1 MNSILHARYTARP
14 ATMDDAEAVTELM
27 NLVAIDVLGHPTT
40 DVSEALND
48 WSSPSCNPTTNTRLV
63 FEDAR
68 LVGYAG
74 LWIEQPYT
82 VVNGWARVHPEH
94 KRRGIGSYLA
104 SWLAATA
111 RELALPQAPEGARV
125 ILHQGRPEADADS
138 RALLEAQGYRPARYF
153 LRMLIELETP
163 PPAPQLPEPLVL
175 RTFDRD
181 RDLAGLVRAEQA
193 IFRDHW
199 GYVERDFDHEFE
211 SWEHWMD
218 NDPHHDPSLW
228 FLVMDGEE
236 IAGVCLCTGVRPGEP
251 DMGYVA
257 SLGVQ
262 RAWRHRGVGL
272 AMLHHA
278 FGEFYR
284 RGKPRVSL
292 DVDAES
298 LTGATRLYEKAG
310 MHVQRRSIE
319 YELVLREGK
328 DLSTKQLEG

>member
-1 MNSILHARYTARP
+1 MKPNLSEPYVARP
-14 ATMDDAEAVTELM
+14 ATIDDAVAVTELM
-27 NLVAIDVLGHPTT
+27 NLVAMDVLGHPTT
-40 DVSEALND
+40 DVSEALTD

-63 FEDAR
+63 FAGSH

-74 LWIEQPYT
+74 LWIEPPYT
-82 VVNGWARVHPEH
+82 VINGWARVHPEH
-94 KRRGIGSYLA
+94 KGRGIGTYLA

-111 RELALPQAPEGARV
+111 REQALPQAPEGARV

-138 RALLEAQGYRPARYF
+138 RALLAAQGYRAARYF
-153 LRMLIELETP
+153 LRMLIELDALP
-163 PPAPQLPEPLVL
+163 PVPHLPEPLVL
-175 RTFDRD
+175 RTFERA
-181 RDLAGLVRAEQA
+181 RDLAGLVRAEQE

-211 SWEHWMD
+211 SWAHWID

-228 FLVMDGEE
+228 FLVMNGEE
-236 IAGVCLCTGVRPGEP
+236 IVGICLCSGVRPGEP
-251 DMGYVA
+251 DMGYV
-257 SLGVQ
+257 SLLGVQ

-278 FGEFYR
+278 FGLCYGQ
-284 RGKPRVSL
+284 GKSRVSL

-319 YELVLREGK
+319 YELVLRQGK
-328 DLSTKQLEG
+328 DLSTQQLES